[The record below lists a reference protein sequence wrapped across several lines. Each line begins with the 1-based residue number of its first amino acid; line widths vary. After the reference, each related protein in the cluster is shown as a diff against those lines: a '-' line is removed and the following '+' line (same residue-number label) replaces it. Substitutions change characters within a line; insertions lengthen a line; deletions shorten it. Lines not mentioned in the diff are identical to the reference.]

1 MAFVLDCSVTMAWVF
16 PDEASASTDA
26 LQESLVEDSAF
37 VPALWPG
44 ETGNVLLTAT
54 RRGRIAKD
62 DWRQIRESLQALPI
76 NIDPV
81 STDRVL
87 GGGSR
92 PRRRESD
99 LGGRHDVSRTRASS
113 AAAARNAGPRTGSR
127 SAGFRCR
134 SALERMV

>member
-81 STDRVL
+81 STDRVWGAVL
-87 GGGSR
+87 DLADANRISADDTMYLELALR
-92 PRRRESD
+92 LRLPLATLDRE
-99 LGGRHDVSRTRASS
+99 L
-113 AAAARNAGPRTGSR
+113 AAAAQASGVEVR
-127 SAGFRCR
+127 
-134 SALERMV
+134 